1 MNKHFLLAKLQ
12 AKPLYQNHIFQ
23 RRCKMIQKKIPA
35 LVFILLFVL
44 AACGQ
49 KPAATEA
56 PPVATNVPAAT
67 NMPAPT
73 ATATEIPT
81 ETPIPPTATPEVQ
94 QFFTEKFQDGYEK
107 NWSYFLRSGEETDF
121 ALSVE
126 SDGLL
131 FALTGT
137 RIFSYLV
144 YQPFDYEE
152 VRVEAIADNRGVND
166 NNVTL
171 FCRYS
176 PDGGWYEF
184 NVFNSGIYNAYF
196 TKPDSVGNLN
206 YGLITEGGSNA
217 IKQGKATNTYA
228 LVCKKDSLSFYING
242 DSLKTIPLPAYVP
255 PGGKVGISVSSY
267 GQVPVQVLVTELT
280 ISQP

>member
-1 MNKHFLLAKLQ
+1 MKVIKLS
-12 AKPLYQNHIFQ
+12 
-23 RRCKMIQKKIPA
+23 
-35 LVFILLFVL
+35 LVLLFLVIL
-44 AACGQ
+44 SACGAGASA
-49 KPAATEA
+49 PAQ
-56 PPVATNVPAAT
+56 PQS
-67 NMPAPT
+67 APT
-73 ATATEIPT
+73 S
-81 ETPIPPTATPEVQ
+81 TPIPPTPAPPTPIPPTSTATPIPPSPTPEVQ
-94 QFFTEKFQDGYEK
+94 EFFTEKFQDGYEK

-121 ALSVE
+121 SLSVE
-126 SDGLL
+126 SGGLL

-152 VRVEAIADNRGVND
+152 VRVEAIADNRGVNN

-196 TKPDSVGNLN
+196 TKPDSAGNLN
-206 YGLITEGGSNA
+206 YGLIAEGGSNA

-242 DSLKTIPLPAYVP
+242 DDLKTIPLPAYVP

-280 ISQP
+280 ITQP